1 MLGLSIKRK
10 QSIFGNVNIVP
21 CTVGLG
27 DWDQTV
33 TLSSQSKE
41 RLVRRHTGVDACIT
55 HEEELW

>member
-1 MLGLSIKRK
+1 MLGLSVKRK

-27 DWDQTV
+27 DWIRIV

-41 RLVRRHTGVDACIT
+41 RLVRRHTDVEACIV
-55 HEEELW
+55 HAEGLW